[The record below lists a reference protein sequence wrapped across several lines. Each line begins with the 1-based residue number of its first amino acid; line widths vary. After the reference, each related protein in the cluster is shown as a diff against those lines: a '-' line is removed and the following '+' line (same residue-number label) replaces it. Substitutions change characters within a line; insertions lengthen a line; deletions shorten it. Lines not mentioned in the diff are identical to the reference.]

1 MTQENKPALAGDINI
16 HLSAGVK
23 QAVQIDVQTLR
34 SGIAYKAAKDKRDAA
49 LKAIPRTKGGR
60 IREKDWPLAE
70 EAAKAFHAEAH
81 EHWKIVNTWRSEAAV
96 ATYKKYAENLFI
108 AFIDFAFDKYDFSA
122 TDLYRKFHAARCA
135 FNFME
140 GTRFAQVEV
149 KIGTKEYSVFLHPSD
164 EREQKIEGFKFHGYR
179 DGKPHICWA
188 DIEARTA
195 YRNFTDIETKTPFVP
210 RVKGSSFDCDHN
222 DAHDLAAILSVAA
235 KAADVVADFNT
246 HCLGADFDFRTHQE
260 EVINAAIGFR
270 VFGWNHPDFTEPEL
284 PGANA

>member
-1 MTQENKPALAGDINI
+1 MTTEPNMLKIKLSVAIN
-16 HLSAGVK
+16 H
-23 QAVQIDVQTLR
+23 AVQIDIATLKAA
-34 SGIAYKAAKDKRDAA
+34 IAYRTAKAKYDAA
-49 LKAIPRTKGGR
+49 IKAIPVTKAGR
-60 IREKDWPLAE
+60 IRLPDWPKYE
-70 EAAKAFHAEAH
+70 EAKRAFHAEAYDN
-81 EHWKIVNTWRSEAAV
+81 WKAINDWRSQAAV

-108 AFIDFAFDKYDFSA
+108 TFIEFARDKHDFAA
-122 TDLYRKFHAARCA
+122 TDLYRKFHANWCA
-135 FNFME
+135 GNFME
-140 GTRFAQVEV
+140 GTRFARVEV

-195 YRNFTDIETKTPFVP
+195 YRNFTDIEVKAPFVP

-270 VFGWNHPDFTEPEL
+270 VFGWNHPEFEEPEI
-284 PGANA
+284 ANTEA